1 MEPLIVCE
9 NLVKIYRLNQEG
21 GASVEVQAL
30 QGLDVTVREGE
41 MLGIVGAS
49 GSGKSTLLNV
59 LGGLD
64 RPTGGRALVGK
75 QDLGRLSEHEIDVY
89 RRKTVG
95 FVWQQGARNLIPYL
109 TAAENIELPLTLSG
123 QVGKSTHERALELLE
138 LVGLLDRK
146 GHRLEELS
154 GGEQQRIAI
163 AIALANRPLL
173 LLADEPTGELD
184 TVTAQT
190 IYDLLRDLNKR
201 LGLTMVIV
209 SHDPSIAQ
217 HVDRVVA
224 VRDGKLAS
232 ETVRVQ
238 KSDGGEHHVELS
250 VLDAAGRVQLPRE
263 YLEQFNIKRRVT
275 IETTAEGSSS
285 ADRRVKLTAANTALR
300 PASRLKLRKKRCK
313 FRHVGQRCG
322 RVLNRDLRE
331 GISNEFCDRNERPV
345 ARVYVED
352 RRGSACA
359 ARREFECGDGRVRGV
374 EGTFGQRQDD
384 AVELFG
390 GA

>member
-1 MEPLIVCE
+1 MSSEPLIICE

-75 QDLGRLSEHEIDVY
+75 QDLGRLSESDIDVY

-123 QVGKSTHERALELLE
+123 QVGKSTRERALELLE

-154 GGEQQRIAI
+154 GGEQQRVAI
-163 AIALANRPLL
+163 AIALANKPLL

-184 TVTAQT
+184 TATAQT

-263 YLEQFNIKRRVT
+263 YLEQFNIKRRVL
-275 IETTAEGSSS
+275 IETTAEGILIRRPEGEAHSGEHGASSTEQVAMEEEAEQVPS
-285 ADRRVKLTAANTALR
+285 KLSQVWTSVISVVKKG
-300 PASRLKLRKKRCK
+300 LKR
-313 FRHVGQRCG
+313 
-322 RVLNRDLRE
+322 
-331 GISNEFCDRNERPV
+331 
-345 ARVYVED
+345 
-352 RRGSACA
+352 
-359 ARREFECGDGRVRGV
+359 
-374 EGTFGQRQDD
+374 
-384 AVELFG
+384 
-390 GA
+390 

>member
-30 QGLDVTVREGE
+30 QGLDITVREGE

-75 QDLGRLSEHEIDVY
+75 QDLGRLSEHAIDVY

-123 QVGKSTHERALELLE
+123 QVGKSTRERALELLE
-138 LVGLLDRK
+138 LVGLLDRT

-154 GGEQQRIAI
+154 GGEQQRVAI
-163 AIALANRPLL
+163 AIALANKPML

-201 LGLTMVIV
+201 LGLTLVIV
-209 SHDPSIAQ
+209 SHDPGIAQ

-224 VRDGKLAS
+224 MRDGKLAS

-250 VLDAAGRVQLPRE
+250 VLDAVGRVQLPRE
-263 YLEQFNIKRRVT
+263 YLEQFNIKRRVL
-275 IETTAEGSSS
+275 IETTAEGILIRKPEGETHSGEHGTSSS
-285 ADRRVKLTAANTALR
+285 EQTTVEEESLQVPSRWSTLWQSVK
-300 PASRLKLRKKRCK
+300 SRFAKGDKK
-313 FRHVGQRCG
+313 
-322 RVLNRDLRE
+322 
-331 GISNEFCDRNERPV
+331 
-345 ARVYVED
+345 
-352 RRGSACA
+352 
-359 ARREFECGDGRVRGV
+359 
-374 EGTFGQRQDD
+374 
-384 AVELFG
+384 
-390 GA
+390 

>member
-1 MEPLIVCE
+1 MRSEPLIVCE
-9 NLVKIYRLNQEG
+9 NLVKIYRLNQAN

-30 QGLDVTVREGE
+30 QGLDVTVGEGE

-64 RPTGGRALVGK
+64 RLTGGTALVGK
-75 QDLGRLSEHEIDVY
+75 QDLGRLSERAIDHY

-95 FVWQQGARNLIPYL
+95 FVWQQGSRNLIPYL

-123 QVGKSTHERALELLE
+123 QVGKQTRERALELLE
-138 LVGLLDRK
+138 SVGLSERT

-154 GGEQQRIAI
+154 GGEQQRVAI

-184 TVTAQT
+184 TITAQS
-190 IYDLLRDLNKR
+190 IYNLLRDLNKR

-209 SHDPSIAQ
+209 SHDPGIAQ
-217 HVDRVVA
+217 HVNRVVA

-238 KSDGGEHHVELS
+238 KSDGAEHHVELG
-250 VLDAAGRVQLPRE
+250 VVDAAGRLQLPRE
-263 YLEQFNIKRRVT
+263 YLEQFNIKRRVSLE
-275 IETTAEGSSS
+275 ITATGILIRKPEGEAHNSTGGSSS
-285 ADRRVKLTAANTALR
+285 NEQAVAEAETLQVT
-300 PASRLKLRKKRCK
+300 SRLSKAWMSLKSKVMRGIKR
-313 FRHVGQRCG
+313 
-322 RVLNRDLRE
+322 
-331 GISNEFCDRNERPV
+331 
-345 ARVYVED
+345 
-352 RRGSACA
+352 
-359 ARREFECGDGRVRGV
+359 
-374 EGTFGQRQDD
+374 
-384 AVELFG
+384 
-390 GA
+390 

>member
-75 QDLGRLSEHEIDVY
+75 QDLGRLSEHDIDVY

-123 QVGKSTHERALELLE
+123 QVGKPTHERALELLE

-146 GHRLEELS
+146 SHRLEELS

-163 AIALANRPLL
+163 AIALAN
-173 LLADEPTGELD
+173 
-184 TVTAQT
+184 
-190 IYDLLRDLNKR
+190 
-201 LGLTMVIV
+201 
-209 SHDPSIAQ
+209 
-217 HVDRVVA
+217 
-224 VRDGKLAS
+224 
-232 ETVRVQ
+232 
-238 KSDGGEHHVELS
+238 
-250 VLDAAGRVQLPRE
+250 
-263 YLEQFNIKRRVT
+263 
-275 IETTAEGSSS
+275 
-285 ADRRVKLTAANTALR
+285 
-300 PASRLKLRKKRCK
+300 
-313 FRHVGQRCG
+313 
-322 RVLNRDLRE
+322 
-331 GISNEFCDRNERPV
+331 
-345 ARVYVED
+345 
-352 RRGSACA
+352 
-359 ARREFECGDGRVRGV
+359 
-374 EGTFGQRQDD
+374 
-384 AVELFG
+384 
-390 GA
+390 